1 MDMHSH
7 PTNVKIRLV
16 PVIEMLP
23 EVYGNPDR
31 SLPVDAVGDAYQ
43 HYWSGS
49 MADAGIEGLKPVGLW
64 HVPIEQLTSLQLLE
78 RIVHVNRFDDDAE
91 LPGGAFDRFLDPEER
106 LIAFNGGYALSID
119 DRIVC
124 TPRCCADLANIEDWQ
139 MAADHRQAD
148 RVMVWIGH
156 PWIEVR
162 YEGGC
167 LMFIDPSE
175 LEGRPE
181 WIGELSILPNE
192 LQQAIDQAKREV
204 QGLYRR
210 LLPVLESK
218 APPGQA
224 DRIARI
230 LTATDPD

>member
-1 MDMHSH
+1 
-7 PTNVKIRLV
+7 
-16 PVIEMLP
+16 
-23 EVYGNPDR
+23 
-31 SLPVDAVGDAYQ
+31 
-43 HYWSGS
+43 

-64 HVPIEQLTSLQLLE
+64 HVPIEQLTTVQLLE
-78 RIVHVNRFDDDAE
+78 RIVHVNRFDDDTE
-91 LPGGAFDRFLDPEER
+91 LPGGTFDRFLDPEEH
-106 LIAFNGGYALSID
+106 LIAFNGGYALFID
-119 DRIVC
+119 DCIVC

-139 MAADHRQAD
+139 MAADYRQAD

-162 YEGGC
+162 YDGGC
-167 LMFIDPSE
+167 LLFIDPSE

-218 APPGQA
+218 VPPAQA